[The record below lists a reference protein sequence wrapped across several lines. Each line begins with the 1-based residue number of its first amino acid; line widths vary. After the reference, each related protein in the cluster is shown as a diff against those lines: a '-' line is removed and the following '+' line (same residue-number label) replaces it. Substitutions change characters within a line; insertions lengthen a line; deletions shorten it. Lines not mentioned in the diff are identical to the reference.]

1 MNRENG
7 KMYKIATLNKISHK
21 GLERFSDKYDVSE
34 NVQGAEA
41 ILVRSQDMNSME
53 LPDNLL
59 AIARAGAGVNNI
71 PVDLCSK
78 KGIVVFN
85 TPGANA
91 NAVKELVLTAIL
103 MSARNLSSAI
113 AWTKT
118 ITEDVSK
125 TVEKNKSQ
133 FAGHEIKGKVLG
145 VVGLGAIGVMV
156 ANAAE
161 DLGMNVIG
169 YDPYM
174 SVQSAHELSRTVE
187 VYESLDQI
195 LPKCDYI
202 TIHVPFMENT
212 KELINEK
219 RFSLMKE
226 GVCLLNFSRD
236 QIVSETDV
244 LKALDSGKVRK
255 YVTDFPS
262 EIMLCNEK
270 VICIPH
276 LGASTKESEDN
287 CARMAVDQ
295 LMDYLE
301 NGNITNS
308 VNFPSC
314 TLGIGTS
321 QARICVLNKNVP
333 AMLGKITGILADM
346 NINISDLNNRSKGDL
361 AYTLIDVDSEVDE
374 TELKKALKVNG
385 IISVRVI

>member
-1 MNRENG
+1 
-7 KMYKIATLNKISHK
+7 
-21 GLERFSDKYDVSE
+21 
-34 NVQGAEA
+34 
-41 ILVRSQDMNSME
+41 
-53 LPDNLL
+53 
-59 AIARAGAGVNNI
+59 
-71 PVDLCSK
+71 
-78 KGIVVFN
+78 
-85 TPGANA
+85 
-91 NAVKELVLTAIL
+91 
-103 MSARNLSSAI
+103 
-113 AWTKT
+113 
-118 ITEDVSK
+118 
-125 TVEKNKSQ
+125 
-133 FAGHEIKGKVLG
+133 
-145 VVGLGAIGVMV
+145 
-156 ANAAE
+156 
-161 DLGMNVIG
+161 MNVIG

-187 VYESLDQI
+187 VYEVLDQI

-361 AYTLIDVDSEVDE
+361 AYTMIDVDSEVDE
-374 TELKKALKVNG
+374 AELKKALKVNG

>member
-1 MNRENG
+1 
-7 KMYKIATLNKISHK
+7 MYKITTLNKISSK
-21 GLERFSDKYDVSE
+21 GLERFSDKYSIVDDIT
-34 NVQGAEA
+34 EA
-41 ILVRSQDMNSME
+41 NGILVRSQDMHSM
-53 LPDNLL
+53 DFSDKLL

-71 PVDLCSK
+71 PVDICSK

-91 NAVKELVLTAIL
+91 NAVKELVLTGIL
-103 MSARNLSSAI
+103 MSARNVSSAI
-113 AWTKT
+113 EWTKT
-118 ITEDVSK
+118 LTEDVSK

-133 FAGHEIKGKVLG
+133 FAGHEIKGKTLG
-145 VVGLGAIGVMV
+145 VIGLGAIGVMV

-161 DLGMNVIG
+161 NLGMHVLG

-174 SVQSAHELSRTVE
+174 SVHSAHELSSSIE
-187 VYESLDQI
+187 IFESLDAI

-219 RFSLMKE
+219 RFSIMKD

-236 QIVSETDV
+236 QIVNDTDV
-244 LKALDSGKVRK
+244 LHALESGKVRK

-262 EIMLCNEK
+262 EKFLCLDK

-276 LGASTKESEDN
+276 LGASTKESEEN

-295 LMDYLE
+295 MMDYLE
-301 NGNITNS
+301 NGNISNA

-314 TLGIGTS
+314 TLGICTS
-321 QARICVLNKNVP
+321 MGRIAVLNKNIP
-333 AMLGKITGILADM
+333 AMLGKITGILAEM
-346 NINISDLNNRSKGDL
+346 NINISDLLNRSKGDL

-374 TELKKALKVNG
+374 AELKKALAVDG
-385 IISVRVI
+385 IIAVRVI

>member
-1 MNRENG
+1 
-7 KMYKIATLNKISHK
+7 MYKIATLNKISHK
-21 GLERFSDKYDVSE
+21 GLERLSDRYTIIDEAKD
-34 NVQGAEA
+34 ADA
-41 ILVRSQDMNSME
+41 ILVRSQDMNHME
-53 LPDNLL
+53 LPDQLL

-103 MSARNLSSAI
+103 MSARNLTSAI
-113 AWTKT
+113 EWTKT
-118 ITEDVSK
+118 LTEDVSK

-133 FAGHEIKGKVLG
+133 FAGHEIRGKVLG
-145 VVGLGAIGVMV
+145 VIGLGAIGVMV

-161 DLGMNVIG
+161 SLGMHVIG

-174 SVQSAHELSRTVE
+174 SVKSAHELSSSVE
-187 VYESLDQI
+187 VFESLDLV

-202 TIHVPFMENT
+202 TIHVPFMDNT
-212 KELINEK
+212 KELFNEK
-219 RFSLMKE
+219 RFSIMKD

-236 QIVSETDV
+236 QIVCEADVVQALET
-244 LKALDSGKVRK
+244 GKVRK

-262 EIMLCNEK
+262 EQMLCIDK

-276 LGASTKESEDN
+276 LGASTKESEEN

-301 NGNITNS
+301 NGNISNS
-308 VNFPSC
+308 VNFPDC
-314 TLGIGTS
+314 TLGISTS
-321 QARICVLNKNVP
+321 KNRIAVLNKNVP

-346 NINISDLNNRSKGDL
+346 NINISDLNNRSKGNL
-361 AYTLIDVDSEVDE
+361 AYTLIDIDSEVDE
-374 TELKKALKVNG
+374 AELKKALKVNG

>member
-1 MNRENG
+1 
-7 KMYKIATLNKISHK
+7 MYKIATLNKISHK